1 MPPPLSIWPVL
12 ASRTIFVHPRLTLI
26 EDTVRLPSG
35 QETEWLRYA
44 DSGDVVAVICVDEAR
59 RVLVSFQYNPAPG
72 RVVEE
77 FPGGGIA
84 PGETVEEG
92 ARRELLEEI
101 GLYAHRIE
109 RIGAFL
115 LNNRRWS
122 GRCHVVVATELE
134 ERQASPDAEEFIA
147 FEWFGAAEV
156 EAQIRSGAFENGSLL
171 AAWSLY
177 RLAIT

>member
-1 MPPPLSIWPVL
+1 MRHTLPTWPVL

-35 QETEWLRYA
+35 QETAWLRYA

-59 RVLVSFQYNPAPG
+59 RVLVSAQYNPAPR

-84 PGETVEEG
+84 QGETVEEG

-109 RIGAFL
+109 RSGAFL
-115 LNNRRWS
+115 INNRRWS
-122 GRCHVVVATELE
+122 GHCHVVVASELE
-134 ERQASPDAEEFIA
+134 QRQASPDAAQFIA
-147 FEWFGAAEV
+147 FEWLSAAEV
-156 EAQIRSGAFENGSLL
+156 DARIRSGAFENGSLL
-171 AAWSLY
+171 AA
-177 RLAIT
+177 